1 MKFDALTHKL
11 KNNHNKTIKSTEET
25 FIHFIMHSHLRCM
38 SSHGTHGSDKC
49 RKEKQTTKKKREF
62 IFTFYQFLRNFIM
75 HLFKTKSRIVFHFMA
90 IKIIINVKISKHY
103 RKLL

>member
-49 RKEKQTTKKKREF
+49 RKEKQTTKKKKNVNLF
-62 IFTFYQFLRNFIM
+62 SPSTSFY
-75 HLFKTKSRIVFHFMA
+75 A
-90 IKIIINVKISKHY
+90 I
-103 RKLL
+103 LLCIYLKQRVV